1 MKKGVLMN
9 KVKIITDSCCS
20 LSPKKLQELDVDYIA
35 MDISVNGVN
44 YNSFDCP
51 ITDPEEFYTLL
62 EQSES
67 CSTSCI
73 NNFTFNEKFEKY
85 VKEGYDVFYIGLS
98 GGMSC
103 TCNNAKTV
111 AGELNE
117 KYGKHV
123 WVADSI
129 TGSFSIAFDVLMAK
143 QLADEGRS
151 AEEIFQSL
159 DQNGLKTFAVFAPGD
174 LKFLK
179 KSGRINKFV
188 ANIGSVLKIV
198 PIITSNEKGELK
210 LLNKAIGRRR
220 AIKFLEEFVLKY
232 ADLTTAGKMYV
243 GHTGQKEVAEQFAEF
258 LREHTQNKEIIVD
271 YIDYTM
277 GCNCGP
283 RTISVFGF
291 LK

>member
-1 MKKGVLMN
+1 MN

-20 LSPKKLQELDVDYIA
+20 LPPQKLQELDIDYIA
-35 MDISVNGVN
+35 MDITVDGTT

-51 ITDPEEFYTLL
+51 ITDPEEFYSLL

-73 NNFTFNEKFEKY
+73 NNFAFNEKFEKY
-85 VKEGYDVFYIGLS
+85 VKEGYDVFYVGLS

-103 TCNNAKTV
+103 TCSNAKAV
-111 AGELNE
+111 ADELNA

-123 WVADSI
+123 WVADSLI
-129 TGSFSIAFDVLMAK
+129 GSFSIGFDVLAAKKMADDGMTA
-143 QLADEGRS
+143 Q
-151 AEEIFQSL
+151 EIFKVI

-179 KSGRINKFV
+179 KSGRISKFV
-188 ANIGSVLKIV
+188 ASIGSVLKIV
-198 PIITSNEKGELK
+198 PIITSNDKGELK
-210 LLNKAIGRRR
+210 LLNKAIGRKR
-220 AIKFLEEFVLKY
+220 AMKLLEEYVLKH
-232 ADLTTAGKMYV
+232 ADLTSPGKMYV
-243 GHTGQKEVAEQFAEF
+243 GHTGQKEEAEQFANF
-258 LREHTQNKEIIVD
+258 LRENTKNKEIIVD

>member
-1 MKKGVLMN
+1 MN

-20 LSPKKLQELDVDYIA
+20 LSPEKLHELDIDYIA
-35 MDISVNGVN
+35 MDITVNGDTF
-44 YNSFDCP
+44 NSFECS
-51 ITDPEEFYTLL
+51 IKDPEEFYSLL

-73 NNFTFNEKFEKY
+73 NNFKFNEKFEEY
-85 VKEGYDVFYIGLS
+85 VKEGYDVFYVGLS

-103 TCNNAKTV
+103 TCNNAKQ
-111 AGELNE
+111 
-117 KYGKHV
+117 
-123 WVADSI
+123 VADSLI
-129 TGSFSIAFDVLMAK
+129 GSFSIAFDVLEAK
-143 QLADEGRS
+143 KMADEGRS
-151 AEEIFQSL
+151 AEEIFNAI
-159 DQNGLKTFAVFAPGD
+159 DQNRLRTFAVFAPGD

-188 ANIGSVLKIV
+188 ASIGSVLKIV
-198 PIITSNEKGELK
+198 PIITSNDKGELK

-220 AIKFLEEFVLKY
+220 AMKLLEAYVLKH
-232 ADLTTAGKMYV
+232 ADLTTPGIMYV
-243 GHTGQKEVAEQFAEF
+243 GHTGQKEEAEQFANF
-258 LREHTQNKEIIVD
+258 LKENTKNKEIIVD

-283 RTISVFGF
+283 KTLSVFGF